1 MKAII
6 IKGAGGPEVVEVGDR
21 PVPEPGGDLVRV
33 RVRATGLNRADLL
46 QAQGV
51 YPAPKGV
58 PADIPGLEFAGVI
71 DALGP
76 DVAEPLKLGDRVF
89 GIVAGGSHAE
99 YLLTHER
106 TLMPI
111 PSHLDFT
118 AAAAIPEAF
127 LTAHDALITLGGLAP
142 GERVLIHAAGSGVGT
157 AAVQLARAMSCKIF
171 GTSRTAA
178 KLEKTRELGLDVA
191 IDTSRDA
198 FDEIIRQQTAGEG
211 VQVVLDLIG
220 AAVLEGNLKAL
231 ARGGRLVCVGLLG
244 GRKATLDLNLVL
256 ARRLTLVGTTLRSR
270 PLEEKIS
277 ATRLFARQVIPWIE
291 SGLVR
296 PIIDSVFPV
305 AEIRAAWAR
314 MGSNESFGKIV
325 VEF

>member
-1 MKAII
+1 MRAVI

-21 PVPEPGGDLVRV
+21 LLPEPGGDLVRV

-58 PADIPGLEFAGVI
+58 PADIPGLEFAGIV

-76 DVAEPLKLGDRVF
+76 DVAEPLKQGDRVF

-106 TLMPI
+106 LLVPI
-111 PSHLDFT
+111 PSRLDF
-118 AAAAIPEAF
+118 AAAAAVPEAF
-127 LTAHDALITLGGLAP
+127 LTAHDALITRGGLAA

-157 AAVQLARAMSCKIF
+157 AAVQIACAMGCTVF

-220 AAVLEGNLKAL
+220 AAALESNLKAL
-231 ARGGRLVCVGLLG
+231 ATGGRLVCVGLLG

-256 ARRLTLVGTTLRSR
+256 ARRLTLIGSTLRSR

-277 ATRLFARQVIPWIE
+277 ATRLFARQVVPWIE
-291 SGLVR
+291 SGVVR
-296 PIIDSVFPV
+296 PVIDSVFPL
-305 AEIRAAWAR
+305 ADIRAAWTR
-314 MGSNESFGKIV
+314 MASNESFGKIV
-325 VEF
+325 LEF